1 MKKNIL
7 IITALAV
14 SVALASC
21 GGAEQTAQ
29 TEETTENAPAETI
42 NWVVDAAQSN
52 VRWEATTAG
61 LTVYGHYGDIKI
73 NKGALTTAGETITA
87 GSFVV
92 DMNTID
98 PKDEGYSEESPAS
111 KLVAH
116 LASQDFFAV
125 EEYPMSMFEITA
137 VEGNTIKGNLTVRGK
152 TNEETIQISD
162 IKMNED
168 GTMTAMG
175 TLVFDRQKYD
185 VAWAHFLEDTVLS
198 DDITLEIT
206 LVATK
211 A

>member
-7 IITALAV
+7 IITALTV

-29 TEETTENAPAETI
+29 TEETTEATAESA
-42 NWVVDAAQSN
+42 NWVVDANQSN

-61 LTVYGHYGDIKI
+61 AAVYGHYGDIKI
-73 NKGALTTAGETITA
+73 NKGALTTAGEAITG

-98 PKDEGYSEESPAS
+98 PKDEGYSEENPAS

-162 IKMNED
+162 IKMNAD

-185 VAWAHFLEDTVLS
+185 VAWAHFLEDTILS